1 MGVPQLRDANLEM
14 LLAKKGELD
23 EVTFRRARHV
33 ITEDARSLAFKV
45 SLAGSDREGIFALMK
60 GSHDSLTDDYE
71 VSCPELDAMARAAW
85 LSPGVYGAR
94 MTGAGFGGAC
104 VALVARAEVAQFNA
118 AVLPAYKKATGK
130 DGEAI
135 ICGIDDGAR
144 VL

>member
-1 MGVPQLRDANLEM
+1 
-14 LLAKKGELD
+14 
-23 EVTFRRARHV
+23 
-33 ITEDARSLAFKV
+33 
-45 SLAGSDREGIFALMK
+45 
-60 GSHDSLTDDYE
+60 
-71 VSCPELDAMARAAW
+71 
-85 LSPGVYGAR
+85 

-135 ICGIDDGAR
+135 ICGIEDGAR

>member
-1 MGVPQLRDANLEM
+1 MHPIFVLLLLLLLLFPSNERRSQCEAAATAMGVPQLRDANLEM

-85 LSPGVYGAR
+85 LHPEF
-94 MTGAGFGGAC
+94 T
-104 VALVARAEVAQFNA
+104 E
-118 AVLPAYKKATGK
+118 P
-130 DGEAI
+130 E
-135 ICGIDDGAR
+135 
-144 VL
+144 